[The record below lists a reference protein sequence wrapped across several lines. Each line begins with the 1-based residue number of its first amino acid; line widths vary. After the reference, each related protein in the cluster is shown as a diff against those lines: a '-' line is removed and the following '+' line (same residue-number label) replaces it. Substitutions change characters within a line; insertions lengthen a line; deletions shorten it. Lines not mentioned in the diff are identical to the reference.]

1 MSDSKNG
8 RDDDEGQWDE
18 EADDEP
24 VRDEDGVLPRRPVRC
39 TSASKTQFFIKWAIP
54 GLFLFIF
61 VLFQHKFYRKNC
73 GRLRDSNSD
82 RRSRR
87 RAR

>member
-39 TSASKTQFFIKWAIP
+39 TSASKTH
-54 GLFLFIF
+54 FL
-61 VLFQHKFYRKNC
+61 
-73 GRLRDSNSD
+73 
-82 RRSRR
+82 
-87 RAR
+87 